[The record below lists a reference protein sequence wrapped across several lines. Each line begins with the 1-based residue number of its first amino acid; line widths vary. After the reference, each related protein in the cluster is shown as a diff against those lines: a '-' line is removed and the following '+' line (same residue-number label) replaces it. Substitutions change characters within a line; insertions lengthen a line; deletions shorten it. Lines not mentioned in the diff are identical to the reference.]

1 MEYIEVLYKKK
12 TNKMTPSNNK
22 LILITF
28 VREATLGYQSDNF
41 SYYDLIPSS
50 LKRFI
55 DNTQHYQS
63 STQTNN
69 GLVDIIEYIVF
80 VISTETGLGSIVSLK
95 IKSN

>member
-1 MEYIEVLYKKK
+1 MTFKYGVHRSALQKK

-63 STQTNN
+63 ST
-69 GLVDIIEYIVF
+69 
-80 VISTETGLGSIVSLK
+80 
-95 IKSN
+95 